1 MATLKI
7 STRLRN
13 ETDGFERSLQ
23 GTSVTTTGA
32 RFQWQR
38 VIVGTTEE
46 TLAVSGDL
54 SNGTGYAHFYNADST
69 NYVQVGIG
77 TGAYFMRLKAGEHA
91 ILPIDNAITTLYL
104 KANTASVE
112 LEVFITE
119 R

>member
-13 ETDGFERSLQ
+13 ETDGFERSIQ
-23 GTSVTTTGA
+23 GTSITTTGG

-38 VIVGTTEE
+38 VIVGTAEE

-54 SNGTGYAHFYNADST
+54 SNGTGFAHFYNADGT
-69 NYVQVGIG
+69 NYVRVGMA

-91 ILPIDNAITTLYL
+91 VLPLDNAVTTLYL
-104 KANTASVE
+104 KANTANVE
-112 LEVFITE
+112 LEIFITE

>member
-1 MATLKI
+1 MATLRI

-13 ETDGFERSLQ
+13 ETDGIERSIQ

-32 RFQWQR
+32 RFQWER
-38 VIVGTTEE
+38 RIVGTVEE
-46 TLAVSGDL
+46 SLTISGDL
-54 SNGTGYAHFYNADST
+54 SNGTGFAHFYNADST

-77 TGAYFMRLKAGEHA
+77 AGAYFMRLKAGEHA
-91 ILPIDNAITTLYL
+91 LLPLDNAVTTLYL
-104 KANTASVE
+104 KANTANVE